1 MEDSSSPVR
10 SAAHLSF
17 HTSQPRKWGQGWI
30 SGTFSVAL
38 GILGLG
44 AVLCFHFPDLFTL
57 PPLRGQYPL
66 PFVRTLLHCVLVGGF
81 LLGTASLWL
90 RHNKALGLTGIGLVL
105 VAALLGGAQVPVGSS
120 DSPHGIF
127 GLDWFLLNLIL
138 YSIVYI
144 PLERL
149 FALHPL
155 QPVFRSGWTTD
166 LLYFFLN
173 NLLVQATT
181 LLTLT
186 PAMILFDWAK
196 IPALVEWIG
205 SLQLVVQVIL
215 AILVADFTQYWV
227 HRGFHTIP
235 MLWRFH
241 AVHYSAQSMDW
252 LAGARLHIVDV
263 LLTRALTYV
272 PIYLLG
278 FSQTAVVIYVVVV
291 VIQATFIHTNVH
303 WKFRPLRWILATPHF
318 HHWHHSAEPEAIDKN
333 FAVHTLGFD
342 LLFGTYF
349 LPGRWPKITVWQ
361 GVPPFPA
368 AGGDNSFI
376 PSEGTPKPDP

>member
-1 MEDSSSPVR
+1 M
-10 SAAHLSF
+10 
-17 HTSQPRKWGQGWI
+17 
-30 SGTFSVAL
+30 
-38 GILGLG
+38 
-44 AVLCFHFPDLFTL
+44 
-57 PPLRGQYPL
+57 
-66 PFVRTLLHCVLVGGF
+66 
-81 LLGTASLWL
+81 
-90 RHNKALGLTGIGLVL
+90 
-105 VAALLGGAQVPVGSS
+105 AALLGGAQVPVGSS

-173 NLLVQATT
+173 NLLVQAST

-205 SLQLVVQVIL
+205 SLQIVVQVIL
-215 AILVADFTQYWV
+215 AVLVADFTQYWV
-227 HRGFHTIP
+227 HHAFHTIP

-349 LPGRWPKITVWQ
+349 LPGRWPKNYGLARGCPRSRRLVGTTLLSLPKELQNLILDQ
-361 GVPPFPA
+361 YA
-368 AGGDNSFI
+368 AQTDHWRHR
-376 PSEGTPKPDP
+376 

>member
-1 MEDSSSPVR
+1 MPLESLVLGR
-10 SAAHLSF
+10 
-17 HTSQPRKWGQGWI
+17 
-30 SGTFSVAL
+30 FSVFIFPIYSPCPHCGANTLCPSFAPFCIAFWWVDFSWNGQPLAL
-38 GILGLG
+38 
-44 AVLCFHFPDLFTL
+44 A
-57 PPLRGQYPL
+57 QQ
-66 PFVRTLLHCVLVGGF
+66 
-81 LLGTASLWL
+81 SLWL
-90 RHNKALGLTGIGLVL
+90 WHNKALGLTGIGLVL

-173 NLLVQATT
+173 NLLVQATN

-186 PAMILFDWAK
+186 PAMIFFDWAK

-205 SLQLVVQVIL
+205 SLPLVVQVIL

-227 HRGFHTIP
+227 HRVFHTNP

-291 VIQATFIHTNVH
+291 VVVIQATFIHTNVH
-303 WKFRPLRWILATPHF
+303 WKFRP
-318 HHWHHSAEPEAIDKN
+318 
-333 FAVHTLGFD
+333 
-342 LLFGTYF
+342 
-349 LPGRWPKITVWQ
+349 
-361 GVPPFPA
+361 
-368 AGGDNSFI
+368 AGGSLPLPTFTT
-376 PSEGTPKPDP
+376 GTIVPNRRL